1 MNDGPDPAWGE
12 PSALVVPVS
21 RQVRC
26 DIGFVVARVRL
37 LKFLHLG
44 FLHSACV
51 SAYECALAVPR
62 GSAAS
67 AQAPPLVVSIGEP
80 ESGNGAIALPLRWDA
95 DWGSGRPGQVL
106 DAELAFSAV
115 AGSTAV
121 RFDGM
126 FRLPGAHHGGRA
138 GKELAQTRAA
148 VCGAESLLTQVAE
161 ALIRDSEAEAT
172 RRPAWRW
179 IRPDSPDGPDPRLAP
194 HTLMRNEPRLGA
206 PQSDDR
212 QVRDPTQ
219 QPSEFDRGDRR
230 PWRREVDRLQGE
242 LREVTWRE
250 VEHYR
255 RWPRFRIA

>member
-1 MNDGPDPAWGE
+1 MNVGPDPAWDE

-126 FRLPGAHHGGRA
+126 FRLPGAHYGGRA
-138 GKELAQTRAA
+138 KDELAQTRAA
-148 VCGAESLLTQVAE
+148 VSGAESLLTQVAE

-194 HTLMRNEPRLGA
+194 HRRLCEMNRGLEHRNLTTGRCGTRPSSHQSSIGGIGGPGGGRWIGCRVNCAKSPGA
-206 PQSDDR
+206 K
-212 QVRDPTQ
+212 
-219 QPSEFDRGDRR
+219 
-230 PWRREVDRLQGE
+230 
-242 LREVTWRE
+242 
-250 VEHYR
+250 
-255 RWPRFRIA
+255 